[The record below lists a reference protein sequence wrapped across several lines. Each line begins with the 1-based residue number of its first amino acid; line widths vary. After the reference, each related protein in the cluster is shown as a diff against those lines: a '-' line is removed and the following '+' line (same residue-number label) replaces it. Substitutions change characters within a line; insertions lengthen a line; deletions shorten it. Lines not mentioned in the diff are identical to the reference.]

1 MVVANTL
8 AYYDLAT
15 ITVVKVFIVQA
26 NIEIMK
32 PSKDFIIPTAL
43 RKFIDTA

>member
-8 AYYDLAT
+8 AYNHLAT
-15 ITVVKVFIVQA
+15 ITAVKVQA